1 MSAYS
6 EVVKDH
12 FSNPRNLGKIEDPDG
27 VGEVGNPVCGDM
39 TTITIKVKEGRLA
52 DVKFETFGCGAA
64 RAVSSIV
71 TERAKGKTLDEALQI
86 TSKTIAAEVGELPKN
101 ELHCSH
107 LGPEALHKAIMNY
120 YDRQAGRTRKERGV
134 KEEHIHVRED
144 QCYCPY
150 CEHEVSPGAPVC
162 VNCGKSNART

>member
-6 EVVKDH
+6 EVVKEH
-12 FSNPRNLGKIEDPDG
+12 FHNPRNVGKIENPDG

-39 TTITIKVKEGRLA
+39 MTIYIKVKDDRLI
-52 DVKFETFGCGAA
+52 DVKFETLGCGAA
-64 RAVSSIV
+64 IAVSSIV
-71 TERAKGKTLDEALQI
+71 TEKAKGKTLGEALQI
-86 TSKTIAAEVGELPKN
+86 TSKTIAADVGELPKN

-120 YDRQAGRTRKERGV
+120 YDRQAGRTRKERGI
-134 KEEHIHVRED
+134 KEEHIHAGKD

-150 CEHEVSPGAPVC
+150 CEHEVSPEAPVC
-162 VNCGKSNART
+162 VNCGKSSPRT